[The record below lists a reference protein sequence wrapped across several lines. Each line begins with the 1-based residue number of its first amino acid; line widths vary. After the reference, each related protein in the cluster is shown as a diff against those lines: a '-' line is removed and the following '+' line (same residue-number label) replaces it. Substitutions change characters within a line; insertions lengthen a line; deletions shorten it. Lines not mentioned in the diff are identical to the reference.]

1 MCGNDTGL
9 LVVTGGVT
17 RQFEN
22 FSSKVL
28 KDSGQVHGGTSTNTL
43 SIVALSQDTVDTT
56 NGDILLY

>member
-28 KDSGQVHGGTSTNTL
+28 KDSGQVHGGISTNTL